1 MSGTKSSADAPPQA
15 RAPKVAPVVRPLS
28 GGRETDEPTR
38 TAKGDPASA
47 KAGLPVTEELPFL
60 PASTTA
66 RAPIAH
72 TTAPSTP
79 LSRDRVVLAA
89 LAIVV
94 TLLAVTL
101 WVRSR
106 QQSGVAAAQ
115 GVASPATPDAGAQN
129 TAVPSAAPKPAV
141 PQAPSAAPTNT
152 NPAPALVAGATDD
165 DRAFYVLT
173 NKFTVRLAQY
183 DNDANAKKLAF
194 EAYKY
199 LRTEGVPAVQPIV
212 SGDGA
217 HIFLCAGAQPKKD
230 DLAEL
235 TAWCVKLRGPSATSK
250 KLPFSGAYVDNIDH
264 VLKRN

>member
-1 MSGTKSSADAPPQA
+1 
-15 RAPKVAPVVRPLS
+15 VRPLS
-28 GGRETDEPTR
+28 DGGEIEEPTR
-38 TAKGDPASA
+38 SAKGAAANSKNA
-47 KAGLPVTEELPFL
+47 PVTDELPFL

-94 TLLAVTL
+94 ALLAVTL

-106 QQSGVAAAQ
+106 QPTDVTAAQ
-115 GVASPATPDAGAQN
+115 GASPDVAAPN
-129 TAVPSAAPKPAV
+129 TAVQNAAPKTAAPQVPAT
-141 PQAPSAAPTNT
+141 APNNNVPTNT
-152 NPAPALVAGATDD
+152 KPPTALVAGATDD

-250 KLPFSGAYVDNIDH
+250 KSPFSGAYVDNIDH